1 MADPVP
7 MPRFL
12 IHHRHQAREC
22 PAAFAAW
29 KGFSSPLRHRA
40 TIASCL
46 AGGHEVWWETEAAS
60 EQDAIAQLPH
70 FVAMRAQVIRVSE
83 VQVP

>member
-1 MADPVP
+1 

-12 IHHRHQAREC
+12 LHHKHQAREC

-29 KGFSSPLRHRA
+29 KGLPSPLRHRA

-46 AGGHEVWWETEAAS
+46 AGGQEVWWETEAAS
-60 EQDAIAQLPH
+60 DQEAIAQLPH